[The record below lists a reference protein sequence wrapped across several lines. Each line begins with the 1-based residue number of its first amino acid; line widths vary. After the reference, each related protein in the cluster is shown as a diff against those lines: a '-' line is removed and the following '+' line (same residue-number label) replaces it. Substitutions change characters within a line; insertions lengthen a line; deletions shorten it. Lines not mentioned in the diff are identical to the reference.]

1 MIAGRQACRP
11 RHRHHLPAHPQAQ
24 PTTGACAACKPPLQL
39 HTSDVSSPNFPVFLI
54 YIQLIGRNIGL
65 NVKSIVVL
73 FVTETSYLKLQSGL
87 QNNIRTRTAIDQSYF
102 MVMLIQFLTTRQ
114 GRITS
119 AIKIRDQSV
128 TLMIAS
134 EEMENVNAPNLQ

>member
-1 MIAGRQACRP
+1 
-11 RHRHHLPAHPQAQ
+11 
-24 PTTGACAACKPPLQL
+24 
-39 HTSDVSSPNFPVFLI
+39 
-54 YIQLIGRNIGL
+54 
-65 NVKSIVVL
+65 
-73 FVTETSYLKLQSGL
+73 
-87 QNNIRTRTAIDQSYF
+87 